1 MFEYLFSRE
10 DINKT
15 NENAKL
21 HKETAKLQN
30 ENAKLHKETALLQNE
45 HIDKEIILFKL
56 REELNNK
63 NNNLHMYNIC
73 IEHKKDFD
81 YCHNLFK

>member
-1 MFEYLFSRE
+1 MFGKLFTNN
-10 DINKT
+10 DISDTNKSD
-15 NENAKL
+15 NIYN
-21 HKETAKLQN
+21 ETAKLHN
-30 ENAKLHKETALLQNE
+30 ETAKLQNE

-56 REELNNK
+56 REELNIK
-63 NNNLHMYNIC
+63 NNNLQMYNIC